1 MALTLAGY
9 LYRKANKQEEDVGMD
24 VRHLEILKPMI
35 AKGVN
40 AQERQVVRISATA
53 ERPLKSAK
61 ISYSS
66 ISPDGTET
74 DLHATCIVEYGDIES
89 WIADW
94 SRVSYLYR
102 SRIDVLVH
110 ESGKGKYKKVN
121 RAHAYELFS
130 ALVHYDT
137 KYHGMKEVII
147 DSKNFEG
154 TASVEFRATE
164 YDGDFEFSPYWIDN
178 IAHLSGFVLN
188 GSDAVDSTKTVY
200 ISHGWESLR
209 IARPLSAGK
218 SYQTYVKMF
227 PGGKKTM
234 AGDVYVFEGDDMV
247 ALVGGV
253 KFQAISRAV
262 LNKLLPPINGVTGP
276 QKVPRDGKRKMET
289 APIPTKPS
297 PKKLAAQAPPQP
309 FYSAPLPATP
319 PGPVHAASSPESG
332 AFLSIIAEEL
342 GMELSELADTAAFS
356 DIGVDSLMS
365 LTITGRM
372 REDLDLDVPTS
383 LFTDHATI
391 GAAKAAIFA
400 LKDNDLIE
408 SIMPDASSNSFPD
421 SVMPDVPISDFSRQ
435 AMGADSSEDT
445 TDRIL
450 SIISEELGIEES
462 ELLDMATFADMG
474 VDSLMSLTITGR
486 IREELDLDVP
496 TSFFTDYPTISEAR
510 AAALVLVGISN
521 DSTRS
526 TTPNSSAE
534 DTIPNESLGT
544 PPTTRDQE
552 SNGRISPGLQIGPNG
567 KGNPEA
573 TSVLLHGNPKT
584 ASKTLFLFP
593 NGSGSAT
600 SYALF
605 PSIAPGVCVYGLN
618 CPFMKSPEEYT
629 NGIDGVSAQYVTEVK
644 RRQASG
650 PYYLGGW
657 SAGGVIAYE
666 VAHQLKE
673 MGERVERLILIDAPC
688 PIGLEP
694 LPSSLLHFADS
705 TGLLGTGSTPDWLI
719 PHFEAS
725 IINLATY
732 VPYPMD
738 PHQAPKTFMI
748 WARDGM
754 AKDLQDRKY
763 PRSVGEPKSVK
774 FLLDNRPDDFGAY
787 GWDMLLGKENITIS
801 MVEGNHFTMIQ
812 EPAVRFSLSTSHR
825 ANIDIFVTG

>member
-24 VRHLEILKPMI
+24 VRHLEIVKPMI

-40 AQERQVVRISATA
+40 STERQVVRITVTA
-53 ERPLKSAK
+53 ERPLRAAK

-74 DLHATCIVEYGDIES
+74 DLHATCIVEYGDIKS

-102 SRIDVLVH
+102 SRIDVLAH
-110 ESGKGKYKKVN
+110 ESGNGKHKKVS

-130 ALVHYDT
+130 ALVHYGR

-147 DSKNFEG
+147 DSKNFEA
-154 TASVEFRATE
+154 TSSVEFQATE
-164 YDGDFEFSPYWIDN
+164 YDGDFEFNPYWIDN

-218 SYQTYVKMF
+218 SYRTYVKMF
-227 PGGKKTM
+227 PGEKKTM
-234 AGDVYVFEGDDMV
+234 VGDVHVFEGDDMV

-276 QKVPRDGKRKMET
+276 QKAPRDGKPKNVT
-289 APIPTKPS
+289 APIPTKPN
-297 PKKLAAQAPPQP
+297 PKKATAQTLPQP
-309 FYSAPLPATP
+309 AYSAPLPVAP
-319 PGPVHAASSPESG
+319 PGPVQAVSGPESG
-332 AFLSIIAEEL
+332 AFLTIIAEEL
-342 GMELSELADTAAFS
+342 GVELSELTDAVVFS

-365 LTITGRM
+365 LTITGRI
-372 REDLDLDVPTS
+372 REELDLDVPTS
-383 LFTDHATI
+383 LFTDHTTI
-391 GAAKAAIFA
+391 GAAKAALFV
-400 LKDNDLIE
+400 LKGNDPIE
-408 SIMPDASSNSFPD
+408 SIMPDVSSNSFPE
-421 SVMPDVPISDFSRQ
+421 SATPDVPISDFSGQ
-435 AMGADSSEDT
+435 TMGADSSEDN

-462 ELLDMATFADMG
+462 EVLDMANFADMG

-510 AAALVLVGISN
+510 AAVLVLIGISN
-521 DSTRS
+521 DSTGS

-544 PPTTRDQE
+544 PPTTRDLE
-552 SNGRISPGLQIGPNG
+552 SNGRTSPEMQIGANG
-567 KGNPEA
+567 KSNPEA

-593 NGSGSAT
+593 DGSGSAT
-600 SYALF
+600 SYAAF
-605 PSIAPGVCVYGLN
+605 PSIAPDVCVYGLN
-618 CPFMKSPEEYT
+618 CPFMKSPEDYT

-644 RRQASG
+644 RRQAYG

-666 VAHQLKE
+666 VAHQLKA
-673 MGERVERLILIDAPC
+673 MGEKVERLILIDAPC

-705 TGLLGTGSTPDWLI
+705 TGFLGTGSTPDWLI

-725 IINLATY
+725 VINLATY

-738 PHQAPKTFMI
+738 PQQAPKTFMI
-748 WARDGM
+748 WARHGI
-754 AKDLQDRKY
+754 AKGLRDRQY

-787 GWDMLLGKENITIS
+787 GWDRLLGKDNITIS
-801 MVEGNHFTMIQ
+801 MVEGNHFTMIR
-812 EPAVRFSLSTSHR
+812 EPAVRFSLSTIASC
-825 ANIDIFVTG
+825 IY